1 MQFAI
6 LILLAAVVLILLWL
20 VLMSRRKTVDPAM
33 SLMQMEV
40 QSLRG
45 QLTDAMQRNQ
55 ETVNHQL
62 NEVTRQVNTQLN
74 QVTQQLQRSTGDL
87 NSRLDNAARVV
98 QEVSKGLG
106 GLSEATK
113 KVFDVG
119 KDIAS
124 LQEILRS
131 PKLRGGLG
139 ELFLGDLLAQI
150 FPPAHYTLQHRFK
163 SGEAV
168 DAVIKLGK
176 NLVPVDAKFPL
187 ENFKRVVETATED
200 DRKIAKKK
208 FIGDVKRH
216 IDAISGKYILPD
228 EGTFDFALM
237 YIPAENVYYELIIR
251 DEAVDTDKGLLNYS
265 FTKRVIPVSPNSF
278 YAYLQT
284 ILLGLKGMHI
294 EEQAQEILRA
304 RVRAR
309 PCLRGLVPSAFF
321 PEIPDDR
328 KCNRAAR
335 CGDCPI
341 SARYRRRCN
350 QRGLVGYGNRRT
362 RWLHRR
368 VRLAGTFQI
377 AGADTCPSPLRPIQ
391 DLDARFATSVRP

>member
-1 MQFAI
+1 MQIAI

-20 VLMSRRKTVDPAM
+20 ALQSQKKTVDPTMA
-33 SLMQMEV
+33 LMQQEV
-40 QSLRG
+40 QSLSHT
-45 QLTDAMQRNQ
+45 LTESLFKSQD
-55 ETVNHQL
+55 TVNQQL
-62 NEVTRQVNTQLN
+62 GQISQQVNAQLG
-74 QVTQQLQRSTGDL
+74 QVTQQLQKSTGDL
-87 NSRLDNAARVV
+87 NARLDNAARVV
-98 QEVSKGLG
+98 QEVNKGLG

-150 FPPAHYTLQHRFK
+150 FPPAHYALQHRFK
-163 SGEAV
+163 SGETV

-200 DRKIAKKK
+200 ERKTAKKK

-216 IDAISGKYILPD
+216 IDAIAGKYILPD

-251 DEAVDTDKGLLNYS
+251 DEAVDTDKGLLSYA
-265 FTKRVIPVSPNSF
+265 FIKRVIPVSPNSF

-294 EEQAQEILRA
+294 EEQAQEILRNIA
-304 RVRAR
+304 R
-309 PCLRGLVPSAFF
+309 LS
-321 PEIPDDR
+321 
-328 KCNRAAR
+328 
-335 CGDCPI
+335 GDFKKF
-341 SARYRRRCN
+341 
-350 QRGLVGYGNRRT
+350 QEEFELVGKHLSNTKSRYDEADK
-362 RWLHRR
+362 
-368 VRLAGTFQI
+368 RLAKFGDKLQSLSGTE
-377 AGADTCPSPLRPIQ
+377 AGHPVEETKKLPL
-391 DLDARFATSVRP
+391 

>member
-1 MQFAI
+1 MQTVI
-6 LILLAAVVLILLWL
+6 LILLAVVVLILLWL
-20 VLMSRRKTVDPAM
+20 VIQSQKKTADPAM
-33 SLMQMEV
+33 NLMQLEV

-45 QLTDAMQRNQ
+45 QLSDAMLKNQ
-55 ETVNHQL
+55 DTMNQQL
-62 NEVTRQVNTQLN
+62 SQINLQVNTQLN
-74 QVTQQLQRSTGDL
+74 QVTQQLQKSTGDL

-106 GLSEATK
+106 SLSEATK

-150 FPPAHYTLQHRFK
+150 FPPAYYTLQHRFK

-168 DAVIKLGK
+168 DAVIKLGH

-187 ENFKRVVETATED
+187 ENFRRVVETASED
-200 DRKIAKKK
+200 ERKAAKRK
-208 FIGDVKRH
+208 FIADVKKH
-216 IDAISGKYILPD
+216 IEAIAGKYILPD
-228 EGTFDFALM
+228 EGTLDFALM

-251 DEAVDTDKGLLNYS
+251 DEAVDTDKGLLSYA

-284 ILLGLKGMHI
+284 ILLGLKGMHV
-294 EEQAQEILRA
+294 EEQAQEILKNLA
-304 RVRAR
+304 R
-309 PCLRGLVPSAFF
+309 LSGDFKKFQEEFELVGKHLTST
-321 PEIPDDR
+321 
-328 KCNRAAR
+328 K
-335 CGDCPI
+335 
-341 SARYRRRCN
+341 ARYDDADK
-350 QRGLVGYGNRRT
+350 
-362 RWLHRR
+362 
-368 VRLAGTFQI
+368 RLGKFGDRLQSLSNADAGQVIEETKKL
-377 AGADTCPSPLRPIQ
+377 PL
-391 DLDARFATSVRP
+391 

>member
-1 MQFAI
+1 MQIAI

-20 VLMSRRKTVDPAM
+20 VLQSRKKTVDPAM
-33 SLMQMEV
+33 TLMQQEV

-45 QLTDAMQRNQ
+45 QLTDAMLKSQDSVNQ
-55 ETVNHQL
+55 QL
-62 NEVTRQVNTQLN
+62 SQVTLQVNTQLN
-74 QVTQQLQRSTGDL
+74 QVTQQLQKSTGDL

-106 GLSEATK
+106 SLSEATK

-168 DAVIKLGK
+168 DAVIRIGQ

-187 ENFKRVVETATED
+187 ENFKRVVETATEEE
-200 DRKIAKKK
+200 RRIAKKK
-208 FIGDVKRH
+208 FIADVKKH
-216 IDAISGKYILPD
+216 IDAIAGKYILPD

-265 FTKRVIPVSPNSF
+265 FAKRVIPVSPNSF

-284 ILLGLKGMHI
+284 ILLGLKGLHI
-294 EEQAQEILRA
+294 EEQAQEILKNLARLSGDFEKFRA
-304 RVRAR
+304 D
-309 PCLRGLVPSAFF
+309 F
-321 PEIPDDR
+321 E
-328 KCNRAAR
+328 
-335 CGDCPI
+335 
-341 SARYRRRCN
+341 
-350 QRGLVGYGNRRT
+350 LVGKHLTNTKTKYDEADKRLGKIRRQ
-362 RWLHRR
+362 
-368 VRLAGTFQI
+368 A
-377 AGADTCPSPLRPIQ
+377 PIPE
-391 DLDARFATSVRP
+391 RN

>member
-1 MQFAI
+1 MNTAI
-6 LILLAAVVLILLWL
+6 LILLAAVILILFWL
-20 VLMSRRKTVDPAM
+20 IFQSRTKTADPSI
-33 SLMQMEV
+33 SLLQQEV

-45 QLTDAMQRNQ
+45 QLTEAMQRSQEMVNQ
-55 ETVNHQL
+55 QLGQMTNHVNTHLGQ
-62 NEVTRQVNTQLN
+62 VTQQVNTQLG
-74 QVTQQLQRSTGDL
+74 QVTQQLQKSTGDL
-87 NSRLDNAARVV
+87 NTRLDNAARVV

-106 GLSEATK
+106 SLSEATQ

-168 DAVIKLGK
+168 DAVIRIGQS
-176 NLVPVDAKFPL
+176 LVPVDAKFPL
-187 ENFKRVVETATED
+187 ENFRRVVETASEE
-200 DRKIAKKK
+200 DRKAAKRK
-208 FIGDVKRH
+208 FIADVKKH

-251 DEAVDTDKGLLNYS
+251 DEAVDTDKGLMNYA
-265 FTKRVIPVSPNSF
+265 FAKRVIPVSPNSF

-284 ILLGLKGMHI
+284 ILLGLKGLHI
-294 EEQAQEILRA
+294 EEQAQEILKNLA
-304 RVRAR
+304 R
-309 PCLRGLVPSAFF
+309 LSGDF
-321 PEIPDDR
+321 R
-328 KCNRAAR
+328 KF
-335 CGDCPI
+335 
-341 SARYRRRCN
+341 
-350 QRGLVGYGNRRT
+350 QEEFELVGKHLTNTKT
-362 RWLHRR
+362 RYDEADK
-368 VRLAGTFQI
+368 RLLKFGDKLQALTGTEAGHEIEETKKL
-377 AGADTCPSPLRPIQ
+377 PL
-391 DLDARFATSVRP
+391 

>member
-1 MQFAI
+1 MNTAI
-6 LILLAAVVLILLWL
+6 LILLAAAILILLWL
-20 VLMSRRKTVDPAM
+20 VIQSQKKTVDPTIP
-33 SLMQMEV
+33 LLQQEV

-45 QLTDAMQRNQ
+45 QLTDAMMKGQ

-62 NEVTRQVNTQLN
+62 GQINLQVNTQLGKVTEQVN
-74 QVTQQLQRSTGDL
+74 AQLGQVTQQLQKSTGDL
-87 NSRLDNAARVV
+87 NTRLDNAARIV

-150 FPPAHYTLQHRFK
+150 FPPAHYALQHRFK

-168 DAVIKLGK
+168 DAVIKLGR
-176 NLVPVDAKFPL
+176 NMVPIDAKFPL
-187 ENFKRVVETATED
+187 ENFRRVVETATED
-200 DRKIAKKK
+200 ERRTAKRKLIS
-208 FIGDVKRH
+208 DVKKH
-216 IDAISGKYILPD
+216 IDAIGGKYILPD

-237 YIPAENVYYELIIR
+237 YIPAENVYYELIIK
-251 DEAVDTDKGLLNYS
+251 DEAVDTDKGLLNYA

-284 ILLGLKGMHI
+284 ILLGLKGMHV
-294 EEQAQEILRA
+294 EEQAQEILKSLARLSGDFEKFRA
-304 RVRAR
+304 D
-309 PCLRGLVPSAFF
+309 F
-321 PEIPDDR
+321 E
-328 KCNRAAR
+328 
-335 CGDCPI
+335 
-341 SARYRRRCN
+341 
-350 QRGLVGYGNRRT
+350 LVGKHLTNTRT
-362 RWLHRR
+362 KYDDADKKLGKFGD
-368 VRLAGTFQI
+368 RLQSLT
-377 AGADTCPSPLRPIQ
+377 GAEAEPVINETKKLPL
-391 DLDARFATSVRP
+391 

>member
-1 MQFAI
+1 MQTAI
-6 LILLAAVVLILLWL
+6 IILLALTILILLWL
-20 VLMSRRKTVDPAM
+20 VLQSRRKTADPGM
-33 SLMQMEV
+33 TLMQQEV

-45 QLTDAMQRNQ
+45 QLTEAMMKGQDL
-55 ETVNHQL
+55 VNHQL
-62 NEVTRQVNTQLN
+62 NEVTLQVNSQLN

-168 DAVIKLGK
+168 DAVIKLGR

-200 DRKIAKKK
+200 DRKAAKKK
-208 FIGDVKRH
+208 FISDVKKH

-251 DEAVDTDKGLLNYS
+251 DEAVDTDKGLLNYA

-294 EEQAQEILRA
+294 EDQAQEILRSLA
-304 RVRAR
+304 R
-309 PCLRGLVPSAFF
+309 LSGDF
-321 PEIPDDR
+321 R
-328 KCNRAAR
+328 KF
-335 CGDCPI
+335 
-341 SARYRRRCN
+341 
-350 QRGLVGYGNRRT
+350 QEEFELVGKHLTNTKMRYDEADK
-362 RWLHRR
+362 
-368 VRLAGTFQI
+368 RLGKFGDKLQSLTGTEAGHVIEETKKL
-377 AGADTCPSPLRPIQ
+377 PL
-391 DLDARFATSVRP
+391 

>member
-1 MQFAI
+1 MQTSI
-6 LILLAAVVLILLWL
+6 LILLAAIVLVLLWL
-20 VLMSRRKTVDPAM
+20 VLQSRKKTADPTM
-33 SLMQMEV
+33 TLMQQEV

-45 QLTDAMQRNQ
+45 QLTDTMLKSQDSMNQ
-55 ETVNHQL
+55 QL
-62 NEVTRQVNTQLN
+62 SQVTLQVNAQLN
-74 QVTQQLQRSTGDL
+74 QVTQQLQKSTGDL

-150 FPPAHYTLQHRFK
+150 FPPAHYTLQYRFK

-168 DAVIKLGK
+168 DAAIRIGP

-200 DRKIAKKK
+200 ERRIAKKK
-208 FIGDVKRH
+208 FIADVKKH
-216 IDAISGKYILPD
+216 IDAIAGKYILPD

-251 DEAVDTDKGLLNYS
+251 DEAVDTDKGLLNYA
-265 FTKRVIPVSPNSF
+265 FAKRVIPVSPNSF

-284 ILLGLKGMHI
+284 ILLGLKGLHI
-294 EEQAQEILRA
+294 EEQAQEILKSLARLSGDFEKFRA
-304 RVRAR
+304 D
-309 PCLRGLVPSAFF
+309 F
-321 PEIPDDR
+321 E
-328 KCNRAAR
+328 
-335 CGDCPI
+335 
-341 SARYRRRCN
+341 
-350 QRGLVGYGNRRT
+350 LVGKHLTNTKSKYDDADKKLEKFGD
-362 RWLHRR
+362 
-368 VRLAGTFQI
+368 RLQSLSGTETGPQI
-377 AGADTCPSPLRPIQ
+377 EETKSLPL
-391 DLDARFATSVRP
+391 

>member
-1 MQFAI
+1 MNMAI
-6 LILLAAVVLILLWL
+6 IILLAAVVLILLWL
-20 VLMSRRKTVDPAM
+20 VVRTWKKAIDPAM
-33 SLMQMEV
+33 TLMQQEV

-45 QLTDAMQRNQ
+45 QLTETMIRSQDSVNQ
-55 ETVNHQL
+55 QL
-62 NEVTRQVNTQLN
+62 GQITLQVNSQLN
-74 QVTQQLQRSTGDL
+74 QVTQQLQKSTGDL

-106 GLSEATK
+106 SLSEATK

-168 DAVIKLGK
+168 DAAIRIGQ

-187 ENFKRVVETATED
+187 ENFKRVVETATEEE
-200 DRKIAKKK
+200 RKTAKKK
-208 FIGDVKRH
+208 FISDVKKH
-216 IDAISGKYILPD
+216 IDAISAKYILPD

-251 DEAVDTDKGLLNYS
+251 DEAVDTDKGLLNYA
-265 FTKRVIPVSPNSF
+265 FAKRVIPVSPNSF

-284 ILLGLKGMHI
+284 ILLGLKGLHI
-294 EEQAQEILRA
+294 EEQAQDILKNLARLSGDFEKFRA
-304 RVRAR
+304 D
-309 PCLRGLVPSAFF
+309 F
-321 PEIPDDR
+321 E
-328 KCNRAAR
+328 
-335 CGDCPI
+335 
-341 SARYRRRCN
+341 
-350 QRGLVGYGNRRT
+350 LVGKHLTNTKSKYDDADK
-362 RWLHRR
+362 
-368 VRLAGTFQI
+368 RLEKFGDRLQALSGTET
-377 AGADTCPSPLRPIQ
+377 GPLIEETIKLP
-391 DLDARFATSVRP
+391 L

>member
-1 MQFAI
+1 MQTAI
-6 LILLAAVVLILLWL
+6 LILLTIVLLALIR
-20 VLMSRRKTVDPAM
+20 LMFQTRKKIADPAM
-33 SLMQMEV
+33 TLMQQEV

-45 QLTDAMQRNQ
+45 QLTDAMHKSQEAVNQ
-55 ETVNHQL
+55 
-62 NEVTRQVNTQLN
+62 QLN
-74 QVTQQLQRSTGDL
+74 QVTQQLQKSTGDL
-87 NSRLDNAARVV
+87 NGRLDNAARVV

-150 FPPAHYTLQHRFK
+150 FPSAHYTLQHKFK

-168 DAVIKLGK
+168 DAAIKLGR

-187 ENFKRVVETATED
+187 ENFKRVIETTEE
-200 DRKIAKKK
+200 DRKAAKRK
-208 FIGDVKRH
+208 FISDVKKH

-237 YIPAENVYYELIIR
+237 YIPAENVYYELIIK
-251 DEAVDTDKGLLNYS
+251 DEAIDEDKGLLNYA
-265 FTKRVIPVSPNSF
+265 FAKRVVPVSPNSF

-284 ILLGLKGMHI
+284 ILLGLKGLHI
-294 EEQAQEILRA
+294 EDQAQDILKNLA
-304 RVRAR
+304 R
-309 PCLRGLVPSAFF
+309 LS
-321 PEIPDDR
+321 
-328 KCNRAAR
+328 
-335 CGDCPI
+335 GDFEKFK
-341 SARYRRRCN
+341 ADFE
-350 QRGLVGYGNRRT
+350 LVGKHLTNTKNKYDDADK
-362 RWLHRR
+362 
-368 VRLAGTFQI
+368 RLDKFGDRLQSLSGTE
-377 AGADTCPSPLRPIQ
+377 TPSLIE
-391 DLDARFATSVRP
+391 DNKT

>member
-1 MQFAI
+1 MQITI

-20 VLMSRRKTVDPAM
+20 VLQSRKKTVDPTM
-33 SLMQMEV
+33 TLMQQEV

-45 QLTDAMQRNQ
+45 QLVDTVLKSQDSMNQ
-55 ETVNHQL
+55 QL
-62 NEVTRQVNTQLN
+62 SQVTLQVNSQLN
-74 QVTQQLQRSTGDL
+74 QVTQQLQKSTGDL

-106 GLSEATK
+106 SLSEATK

-168 DAVIKLGK
+168 DAVIRIGQ

-200 DRKIAKKK
+200 DRRIAKKK
-208 FIGDVKRH
+208 FIADVKRH

-251 DEAVDTDKGLLNYS
+251 DEAVDTDKALINYA
-265 FTKRVIPVSPNSF
+265 FAKRVIPVSPNSF

-284 ILLGLKGMHI
+284 ILLGLKGLHI
-294 EEQAQEILRA
+294 EAQAQDILKNLA
-304 RVRAR
+304 R
-309 PCLRGLVPSAFF
+309 LS
-321 PEIPDDR
+321 
-328 KCNRAAR
+328 
-335 CGDCPI
+335 GDFEKFR
-341 SARYRRRCN
+341 SDFE
-350 QRGLVGYGNRRT
+350 LVGKHLTNTKTKYDDADK
-362 RWLHRR
+362 
-368 VRLAGTFQI
+368 RLEKFGDRLQALSGTETDVMI
-377 AGADTCPSPLRPIQ
+377 EETKKLPL
-391 DLDARFATSVRP
+391 